1 MRDFGWVCC
10 HSGSFPEAG
19 LNWCQKTES
28 CNCVAPVTLDG
39 PSRFGR
45 GHEDSSES
53 PSASREVLP
62 ERMNQ
67 ARRWAYHDGFHE
79 ESHGIGPTPIM
90 CRTPAASVKAAR
102 RIPAFPHN
110 GQHVDLSATLCG

>member
-67 ARRWAYHDGFHE
+67 AIGSDCHE
-79 ESHGIGPTPIM
+79 LVQQIEIFKRVEVRLI
-90 CRTPAASVKAAR
+90 A
-102 RIPAFPHN
+102 
-110 GQHVDLSATLCG
+110 